1 MHEFVIPAMFRRT
14 KTLSSIIIKSIKN
27 SILNKIL
34 TENVIEGALKRKNYI
49 SISSIAAVLQV
60 KLIKD
65 FWNPNLLAIAFFFHF
80 VYLFSESWMF
90 WCKSHGIQFLQ
101 YDVKNKTVSL

>member
-1 MHEFVIPAMFRRT
+1 MGDLLLYKF
-14 KTLSSIIIKSIKN
+14 KSIINISVKIKKHKKLYLL
-27 SILNKIL
+27 LNKIL
-34 TENVIEGALKRKNYI
+34 TENVIQGALKRKNYI
-49 SISSIAAVLQV
+49 SISAIAAVLQV

-80 VYLFSESWMF
+80 VYLFSQSWMF
-90 WCKSHGIQFLQ
+90 WCKSRGIKFLQ

>member
-1 MHEFVIPAMFRRT
+1 MHEFAMFRRT

-60 KLIKD
+60 KLIKA
-65 FWNPNLLAIAFFFHF
+65 FWNPNLLAIAFFFF
-80 VYLFSESWMF
+80 ILCIF
-90 WCKSHGIQFLQ
+90 FL
-101 YDVKNKTVSL
+101 SLGCFGVNLMGYNSYNTM